1 MRGNLQTFVWPFIF
15 TIYIYDIYIK
25 KKTKNQKKSDSTRNK
40 ARVISK
46 NINNICQVDPTINDF
61 FINLPKQLA
70 FQLSNKTRE
79 EIEDILEALIKL
91 TYEQVQIKQESWK
104 IYSTMNTILNSYDNT
119 EQYLEYEMK
128 SQDEAISFLNTEFH
142 ERSIEYLSKHI
153 TELVSSS
160 EICNIDEGIINDVID
175 AYISYQG
182 SKNWEKPPN
191 FWDTFKRRRMEDCD
205 ALHSFA
211 WQWGIRLGHDWIP
224 RRWNLRKT
232 SFFVFEVRLL
242 KLQFKSHPTFKL
254 KVSLSVLILWEL
266 FYSFLVWV
274 LKQFKF

>member
-1 MRGNLQTFVWPFIF
+1 MYLKKLLKYDESENFQIIVDLTIF
-15 TIYIYDIYIK
+15 K
-25 KKTKNQKKSDSTRNK
+25 KKTKNQKSQIAGKGGDEEDQIIINTTRNK

-79 EIEDILEALIKL
+79 EIEDILEALIKS
-91 TYEQVQIKQESWK
+91 TYEQVLIKQESWK

-182 SKNWEKPPN
+182 SKN
-191 FWDTFKRRRMEDCD
+191 
-205 ALHSFA
+205 
-211 WQWGIRLGHDWIP
+211 
-224 RRWNLRKT
+224 
-232 SFFVFEVRLL
+232 
-242 KLQFKSHPTFKL
+242 
-254 KVSLSVLILWEL
+254 
-266 FYSFLVWV
+266 
-274 LKQFKF
+274 